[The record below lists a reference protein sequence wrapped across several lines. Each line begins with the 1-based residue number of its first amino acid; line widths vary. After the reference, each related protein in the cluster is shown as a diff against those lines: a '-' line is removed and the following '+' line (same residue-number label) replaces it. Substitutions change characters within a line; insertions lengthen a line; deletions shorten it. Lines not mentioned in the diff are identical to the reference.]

1 MNEYIIIR
9 SDTKNISY
17 PMTKQEAMK
26 TLKQYDKDGVS
37 SFVIS
42 NKKKLNYTIVKS

>member
-17 PMTKQEAMK
+17 PMTKQEVIK
-26 TLKQYDKDGVS
+26 TLKQYNKDGVS

-42 NKKKLNYTIVKS
+42 NKKIVNFNLIKI